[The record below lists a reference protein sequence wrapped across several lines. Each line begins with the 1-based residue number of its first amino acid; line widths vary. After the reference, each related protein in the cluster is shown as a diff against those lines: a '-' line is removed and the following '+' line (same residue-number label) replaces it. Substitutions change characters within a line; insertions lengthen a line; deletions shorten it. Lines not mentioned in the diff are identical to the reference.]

1 MIPSICAH
9 QSIVLALSGA
19 GGVSWLHI
27 YLLLAPSAFY
37 VILFLALII
46 RYRGLEALYSLDSR
60 NGNNSES
67 PYAERNFVLEQYEKY
82 CKHRE
87 KLRRI
92 IELKGHVDARER
104 RHEYVL
110 RDLIES
116 KQFWH
121 AEAYLSAMI
130 NLLREIGDVEGEIT
144 YITYMD
150 RMRQF
155 EASAISTKL
164 SAEAEGVTDGI
175 RSS

>member
-1 MIPSICAH
+1 MISFILH
-9 QSIVLALSGA
+9 QFPTILTASNVGEVHWSQIY
-19 GGVSWLHI
+19 WL
-27 YLLLAPSAFY
+27 LTPSAVY
-37 VILFLALII
+37 VILFITLIF
-46 RYRGLEALYSLDSR
+46 RYRGLDSFYSPDMRDGVS
-60 NGNNSES
+60 SDS
-67 PYAERNFVLEQYEKY
+67 PYSEHDFILEQYEKY

-116 KQFWH
+116 KQFGH
-121 AEAYLSAMI
+121 AEAYLGTTI
-130 NLLREIGDVEGEIT
+130 NLMREIGDVEGEIT

-155 EASAISTKL
+155 EAAAIASKMSIETEGDVDEPSSA
-164 SAEAEGVTDGI
+164 
-175 RSS
+175 